1 MSLRE
6 LKKEVTRSAI
16 EDAGLRLFLDRGFEE
31 VRVDDICSAVL
42 VHRRTFFRYFNSKED
57 VVLSKFRRDL
67 TASGEYLAACG
78 DDESPRETLRALCEE
93 MATRFDGEARDGN
106 LARLRLINGVESLAA
121 AYLKVLAD
129 FEVLLRNFLS
139 SNSGEVDCRTVRMEA
154 GMTVT
159 AFRIALEIWQETD
172 AAEPLRPTV
181 AETFDIASADW
192 Y

>member
-67 TASGEYLAACG
+67 TASGEYLTACS
-78 DDESPRETLRALCEE
+78 DDSPRETLRALCNE
-93 MATRFDGEARDGN
+93 MATRFDGEDRDSN

-129 FEVLLRNFLS
+129 FEVLLRDFLS
-139 SNSGEVDCRTVRMEA
+139 SNSGGVDCWTVRMRA
-154 GMTVT
+154 GVTVT

-181 AETFDIASADW
+181 AKTFDLAFADW
-192 Y
+192 H